1 MKTIRFGTDG
11 IRGIYGNTLTEE
23 TAFKLGA
30 ALGQKGTV
38 LIGRDNRP
46 SSPSLARAVAC
57 GVTASGGSYRAVG
70 VVTTPALYYLLK
82 QSFCGCAVMVTAS
95 HNPKE
100 HNGLK
105 VLTANGKPNE
115 KEQKA
120 IERRASSVDYCPCG
134 AFSYLESPNLS
145 PYVNFVKNRIGS
157 LAGARVVVDFAGG
170 AASVF
175 KGLFRE
181 MGADV
186 FALNARKDGSRIN
199 ENCGAL
205 FPQACRKTLLSRG
218 ADLGICVDGDGDRII
233 AVTNRGEILDGDR
246 ILYLLACR
254 MKQKGT
260 LLKSS
265 VAMTV
270 MTNGGVLK
278 SLTQN
283 GITPICTAV
292 GDTAVAE
299 AIRTEGLNL
308 GGEQSGH
315 VILGDLL
322 PTGDGLLVGAVL
334 LKSILEDGP
343 LDKTAPPDVYPQIL
357 LNVPV
362 KDKNVASDPAVQ
374 EAAARIRDTIPEG
387 RLLLRPSGTENLVRI
402 MVEHPNRDVA
412 QKAAE
417 EVKEVFIIKNELCG

>member
-1 MKTIRFGTDG
+1 MKSIRFGTDG
-11 IRGIYGNTLTEE
+11 IRGIYGKTLTEE
-23 TAFKLGA
+23 TAFRLGA
-30 ALGQKGTV
+30 ALGKKGAV

-57 GVTASGGSYRAVG
+57 GVAASGGTCRAVG
-70 VVTTPALYYLLK
+70 VLTTPALYYLLTI
-82 QSFCGCAVMVTAS
+82 SSCAYAVMVTAS

-100 HNGLK
+100 YNGLK

-115 KEQKA
+115 KEQRA
-120 IERRASSVDYCPCG
+120 IEQSAASVDCCPCEK
-134 AFSYLESPNLS
+134 FSFAEKPDLS
-145 PYVNFVKNRIGS
+145 PYVNFVKSKIGS
-157 LAGARVVVDFAGG
+157 LAGGRVVIDFAGG

-181 MGADV
+181 MGAEV
-186 FALNARKDGSRIN
+186 FAINAREDGRYIN
-199 ENCGAL
+199 DNCGAL
-205 FPQACRKTLLSRG
+205 FPEVCRKKVLLLG
-218 ADLGICVDGDGDRII
+218 ADLGISVDGDGDRII

-278 SLTQN
+278 SLSQN
-283 GITPICTAV
+283 GIRPICTAV

-299 AIRTEGLNL
+299 AIKSEGLNL

-315 VILGDLL
+315 VILADLL
-322 PTGDGLLVGAVL
+322 PTGDGLLVGAAL

-343 LDKTAPPDVYPQIL
+343 LDKTPPPDVYPQVL

-362 KDKNVASDPAVQ
+362 KDKNIVTDPALRD
-374 EAAARIRDTIPEG
+374 AAARVRDTIPDG
-387 RLLLRPSGTENLVRI
+387 RLLLRASGTENLVRI
-402 MVEHPNRDVA
+402 MVEHPDRDVA

-417 EVKEVFIIKNELCG
+417 KLQDVITVLNER